1 MRVFIAVDIGEN
13 IRRAMGDLQK
23 RLADAADVKKG
34 DVKWVDPGSVHITL
48 KFLGEINDEK
58 AAEVC
63 NIVRDAAA
71 ASRRFELEVKSVGS
85 FGGGSAKILWAGAG
99 EHDGGLLGLQKDIER
114 RMVLAGWPAE
124 EREFTGHL
132 TLCRIKSHKAGLK
145 LADAAKQYR
154 DIKLGVTA
162 VDSVS
167 VYSSDLTPKGP
178 VYTVL
183 GRYELG
189 KI

>member
-1 MRVFIAVDIGEN
+1 
-13 IRRAMGDLQK
+13 
-23 RLADAADVKKG
+23 
-34 DVKWVDPGSVHITL
+34 
-48 KFLGEINDEK
+48 
-58 AAEVC
+58 
-63 NIVRDAAA
+63 
-71 ASRRFELEVKSVGS
+71 
-85 FGGGSAKILWAGAG
+85 
-99 EHDGGLLGLQKDIER
+99 
-114 RMVLAGWPAE
+114 MVLAGWPAE